1 VEGGDDD
8 EAGIYLEEFAE
19 RFAAL
24 AATETV
30 GAERGEATGRPF
42 GNHGGKNLQVVRG
55 GNQDALLAFETLRD
69 VGDARSFVGM
79 ETIPALNFD
88 ASV

>member
-1 VEGGDDD
+1 MAFWTWLRRRGRLGQFVEGGDDD

-42 GNHGGKNLQVVRG
+42 GNHGGRTFK
-55 GNQDALLAFETLRD
+55 
-69 VGDARSFVGM
+69 
-79 ETIPALNFD
+79 
-88 ASV
+88 